1 MTLQHAEHA
10 RSPVEISL
18 RGWAEVGLAATVSR
32 AKHRSPAAA
41 AGVAF
46 YALLA
51 FFPGVAAL
59 GSFLGLAGR
68 PEGVERKL
76 RFIADLVPAD
86 VFTVIAGEAPR
97 FAQAEPGK
105 LLSAGLI
112 FAGLCVLSASSAVR
126 QLMVALNVAY
136 RRPES
141 RSWVRRRLIATAFAA
156 GITAAIA
163 GEIGLLAKT
172 GSLHAS
178 GAGGGEVAEVA
189 TKWAMTVLISLV
201 SLTLL
206 YRYAPDRRL
215 ARWRWITPGSLF
227 AALAGVGTS
236 LGASLYLTQVAR
248 YSHTYGG
255 LGVLLGLAV
264 WLWSAMMVVLAG
276 AEVNY
281 ALECQTSAQTCEE
294 PKAPLGAGA
303 EA

>member
-1 MTLQHAEHA
+1 MTQQHAEHA
-10 RSPVEISL
+10 RSPIEISL
-18 RGWAEVGLAATVSR
+18 RGWAEVGVAAGVSWAR
-32 AKHRSPAAA
+32 HRSPAAA
-41 AGVAF
+41 AGAAF

-68 PEGVERKL
+68 PERVEHKL
-76 RFIADLVPAD
+76 RFISDLVPAD

-97 FAQAEPGK
+97 FAQAEPGR
-105 LLSAGLI
+105 LLGAGLA
-112 FAGLCVLSASSAVR
+112 FTALCVLSASSAVR

-136 RRPES
+136 RRRET
-141 RSWVRRRLIATAFAA
+141 RSWLRRRVIAVTFAA
-156 GITAAIA
+156 GVTLAIA

-172 GSLHAS
+172 GALRLE
-178 GAGGGEVAEVA
+178 GGDGEVLEVSM
-189 TKWAMTVLISLV
+189 KWAMTVLISLV

-215 ARWRWITPGSLF
+215 ARWRWVTPGGVF
-227 AALAGVGTS
+227 AALAGVATS
-236 LGASLYLTQVAR
+236 LGASLYLAQVAR

-276 AEVNY
+276 AELNY
-281 ALECQTSAQTCEE
+281 ALECQTSAETCEE
-294 PKAPLGAGA
+294 PSPAPFGAGA
-303 EA
+303 SS